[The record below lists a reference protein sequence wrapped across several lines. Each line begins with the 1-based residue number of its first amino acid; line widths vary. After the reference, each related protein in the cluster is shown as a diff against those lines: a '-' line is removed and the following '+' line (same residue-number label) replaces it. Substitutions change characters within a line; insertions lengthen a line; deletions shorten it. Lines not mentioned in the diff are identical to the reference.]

1 MIASRYFRKHA
12 ANVIHLTLWLLKKNI
27 QIFYLNARALH
38 LLSSFYSQL
47 FLPKNDRFI
56 NTMRHFHLILENMY
70 VLFFNFT
77 RLQWPNY
84 CLINKYLSA
93 CIMLLKRNYPCELR
107 NAMYPSAALNCL
119 TYSYKL
125 DSSSPLLTFSM
136 SLINESSQLLFY
148 WIGLIMAQ
156 CLVSFQNGLA
166 WRNISLLNRNIDGIL
181 SLCFCQADK
190 FSGE

>member
-1 MIASRYFRKHA
+1 MFYFSRF
-12 ANVIHLTLWLLKKNI
+12 
-27 QIFYLNARALH
+27 
-38 LLSSFYSQL
+38 
-47 FLPKNDRFI
+47 P
-56 NTMRHFHLILENMY
+56 
-70 VLFFNFT
+70 
-77 RLQWPNY
+77 WPNY
-84 CLINKYLSA
+84 CLIILFICLDCSDWIFLWA